1 MEKIALPKKIEFKN
15 NGSINEELVII
26 EPLFPGYGN
35 TVGNSLRRVLLSSL
49 PGSAVIGV
57 KIKGVKH
64 EFMALPGVKEDIVDI
79 ILNLKQLRLKILND
93 SDEVIKLELNAQGKK
108 QVTAKDIKKNSQIEI
123 INEDLVLATIT
134 DSTGNLSMEISVSN
148 GRGYTL
154 AERNSKEIKEVDY
167 IDIDSIFS
175 PVVGVSYKVENVRV
189 GKMTNWDKLVLDIKT
204 DGTISVRDAFEKSVK
219 ILIDQFNSLV
229 GLEKGEKEVG
239 GKKDDQEKEEI
250 KDIEDK
256 EEEKKA
262 KKEIK
267 EVKEKKVSKA
277 KTKK

>member
-1 MEKIALPKKIEFKN
+1 MDKIALPKKIEFKN
-15 NGSINEELVII
+15 NGNVNEELVII

-108 QVTAKDIKKNSQIEI
+108 QVTAKDIKKNSQVEI

-134 DSTGNLSMEISVSN
+134 DSTGILSMEISVSN
-148 GRGYTL
+148 GRGYAL
-154 AERNSKEIKEVDY
+154 AERNSKETKEVDY

-175 PVVGVSYKVENVRV
+175 PVLGVSYKVENVRV

-204 DGTISVRDAFEKSVK
+204 DGTISVREAFEESVK
-219 ILIDQFNSLV
+219 ILIDQFNSLI
-229 GLEKGEKEVG
+229 GLEKKEQ
-239 GKKDDQEKEEI
+239 KIEEESNDQEDEEVEEKEE
-250 KDIEDK
+250 KK
-256 EEEKKA
+256 EKKSP
-262 KKEIK
+262 K
-267 EVKEKKVSKA
+267 EVKEKKVAKA
-277 KTKK
+277 KTKKVKE